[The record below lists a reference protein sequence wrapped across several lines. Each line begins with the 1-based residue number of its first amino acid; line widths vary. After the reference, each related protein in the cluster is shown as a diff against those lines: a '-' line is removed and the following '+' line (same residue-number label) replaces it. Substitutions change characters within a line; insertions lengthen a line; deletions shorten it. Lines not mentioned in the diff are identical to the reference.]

1 MVKTLRASAIK
12 STDFVLQNIRASPA
26 TMKGEASTP
35 TGRGASGMSDVY
47 FGNLRYNDG
56 VKGSMLQDF
65 NVVCPELFAGTSTP
79 ALNMSDKWGPGNA
92 YIPQEWDPKGK
103 APVLHLTLS
112 PKLNEE
118 HAALL
123 SSMVSL
129 AEKAAEQFALF
140 HKIPRA
146 QVALAPTARESK
158 WNSSKSNEERLTTH
172 LMVNLEP
179 ETCLRF
185 DGSKAPPKPLVE
197 FEEKDPSAIVPPRSK
212 VRVMALKLGYC
223 VFRRIGEASSSNNF
237 LYTCKMG
244 WKATFVNVIKAV
256 PWTPSVPAV
265 KEEPAEVS
273 ARLKAQEAAARIRL
287 VTELAALC
295 ASTEG
300 EAATPPPHPARLE
313 GSQPPG
319 APVKKQQPR
328 SRKRK
333 APAVEVPAGESQIPE
348 EDEIAMSSSQP
359 LAEPAQPS
367 SQRPRKQAKKA
378 AAAGSA
384 GAASYDI
391 PDLWDL

>member
-1 MVKTLRASAIK
+1 MVKTLRASDVK
-12 STDFVLQNIRASPA
+12 STDFVLQNIRASPD
-26 TMKGEASTP
+26 TMKGEAPTP
-35 TGRGASGMSDVY
+35 AGRGASGMSDVY
-47 FGNLRYNDG
+47 FGNLRYNDR

-79 ALNMSDKWGPGNA
+79 ALNMSDKWAGNSF
-92 YIPQEWDPKGK
+92 IPQEWDPKGK
-103 APVLHLTLS
+103 HPVLHLTLA
-112 PKLNEE
+112 PQLNEE
-118 HAALL
+118 HAALKNA
-123 SSMVSL
+123 MVHL
-129 AEKAAEQFALF
+129 AESAAEQFAVF

-146 QVALAPTARESK
+146 QVTPVPSMRESK

-223 VFRRIGEASSSNNF
+223 VFRRIGEASSSSNNF

-295 ASTEG
+295 ASTE
-300 EAATPPPHPARLE
+300 AATPPPHPAHL
-313 GSQPPG
+313 GAPQPPG

-333 APAVEVPAGESQIPE
+333 TPSVEVPAGESQIPD